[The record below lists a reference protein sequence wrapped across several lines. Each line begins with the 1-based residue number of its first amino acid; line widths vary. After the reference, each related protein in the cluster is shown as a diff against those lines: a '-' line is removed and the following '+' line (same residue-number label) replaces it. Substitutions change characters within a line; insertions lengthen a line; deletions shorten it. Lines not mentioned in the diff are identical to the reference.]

1 VSGINPRTEL
11 KGLRILVVEDDALV
25 AMVLKDYLEELEIS
39 TVGPIPD
46 VERAMISATVEAID
60 FALLDVNLGG
70 AKVYPVAETLG
81 VRGIPFALMTGLDT
95 ESLPHPYRSMPNI
108 QKPYAFGNIER
119 LLKAAFN
126 VEPDQV

>member
-1 VSGINPRTEL
+1 MSGIKPRTEL

-25 AMVLKDYLEELEIS
+25 ATVLQAYLEELEIS

-46 VERAMISATVEAID
+46 VEGAMISATVEAFD
-60 FALLDVNLGG
+60 FALLDVNLRR
-70 AKVYPVAETLG
+70 AKVYPVVETLS
-81 VRGIPFALMTGLDT
+81 VRGIPFALMTGLDA
-95 ESLPHPYRSMPNI
+95 ECLPHPYRSMPSI

-119 LLKAAFN
+119 LLRTAFK